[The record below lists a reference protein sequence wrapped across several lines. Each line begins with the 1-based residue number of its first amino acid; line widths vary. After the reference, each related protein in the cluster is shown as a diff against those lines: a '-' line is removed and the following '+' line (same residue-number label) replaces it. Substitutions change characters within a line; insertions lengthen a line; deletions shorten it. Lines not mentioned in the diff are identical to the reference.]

1 MRVALIC
8 FKGLP
13 IYGIQLA
20 NGLGPLVELHLF
32 LVDGAA
38 AKYARFIDPSV
49 VLHSIP
55 TRRYK
60 DPRGLLVSLN
70 LIKNI
75 IGTECHVAHLVLGE
89 PWFNLCMPFIRSF
102 PLVTTVHDV
111 RYHAGDRRSSIVPQS
126 ITDLGVKFSSGL
138 IVHGSNLKEYL
149 CRELGTDPGIVFNI
163 PHMNYSFYRYWE
175 NGPVR
180 EEPNNILFFG
190 SIWEYKGLEYLIK
203 AERFLREKLGS
214 FKVTIA
220 GTGESLSKY
229 TKHMLDMHNYE
240 IINEFIPDEKVA
252 ALFQKASVVVLPYVD
267 ASQSGVVPLA
277 FSFGKPVVATD
288 VGSIPEA
295 VDHGVNGLIVA
306 PRDPRA
312 LAEAIIAILNNATL
326 RDKMIERAKH
336 KAYVELSWTRIAEK
350 HIDAYR
356 QTFERYNQNHGNL

>member
-20 NGLGPLVELHLF
+20 NGLGPLIEMHLF
-32 LVDGAA
+32 LVDAAA

-49 VLHSIP
+49 KLHAIP

-60 DPRGLLVSLN
+60 DPRGFFVSLS
-70 LIKNI
+70 LIRDIVEAK
-75 IGTECHVAHLVLGE
+75 CHVAHLVLGE
-89 PWFNLCMPFIRSF
+89 PWFNLCVPFIRSF

-111 RYHAGDRRSSIVPQS
+111 RYHTGDRRSSIVPQAV
-126 ITDLGVKFSSGL
+126 TDLGVKFSSGL
-138 IVHGSNLKEYL
+138 IVHGSALKEYL
-149 CRELGTDPGIVFNI
+149 CREFGTDPGTVFNI

-175 NGPVR
+175 NGPGQ

-203 AERFLREKLGS
+203 AERFLREKLDG

-220 GTGESLSKY
+220 GTGESISKY
-229 TKHMLDMHNYE
+229 KRHMIDVRNYE

-326 RDKMIERAKH
+326 RDKMIEGAKH
-336 KAYVELSWTRIAEK
+336 KAYVELSWTRIAEMHLNAYSQTLERFNRK
-350 HIDAYR
+350 H
-356 QTFERYNQNHGNL
+356 NG